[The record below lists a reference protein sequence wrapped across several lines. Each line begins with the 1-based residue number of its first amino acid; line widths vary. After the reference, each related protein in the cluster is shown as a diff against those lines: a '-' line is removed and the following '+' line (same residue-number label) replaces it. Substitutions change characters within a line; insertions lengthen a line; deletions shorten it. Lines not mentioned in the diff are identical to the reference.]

1 MINVLEN
8 RKIKIEAALTFWKK
22 QDFTQLLTYLLRT
35 NDDGLFVDILPLF
48 TKRLLDND
56 IYLQKGLKSYFDFF
70 KNLK

>member
-22 QDFTQLLTYLLRT
+22 QDFTQLLTYLLQT
-35 NDDGLFVDILPLF
+35 NDDGLFVDVLPLF

-56 IYLQKGLKSYFDFF
+56 IYL
-70 KNLK
+70 